1 MQLFKLMY
9 RASVQEMN
17 KFDDMMAYLKRS
29 LREQGQA
36 HKLPKFSQGLDG
48 LMASVCTYQPSRD
61 GTSYSQ
67 TSLQLSV
74 RLSGVAM
81 DHV

>member
-36 HKLPKFSQGLDG
+36 RKLPKFSRIRWLRYIRTCQAG
-48 LMASVCTYQPSRD
+48 MAALHASSFP
-61 GTSYSQ
+61 
-67 TSLQLSV
+67 L
-74 RLSGVAM
+74 
-81 DHV
+81 